1 MVQKW
6 SDLKLS
12 LTAAAL
18 LVISLLLFQPWSTF
32 PVNAQTIV
40 AVSSASDITG
50 DGAAHALQATKTT
63 ARWVVVIAATTNTA
77 AVRLGG
83 STVSVSQGAVVAAGG
98 GFMYP
103 PMPNLNTQY
112 DLSTLYYYAAV
123 GDKLT
128 LVWGR

>member
-1 MVQKW
+1 MRWLQSEKG
-6 SDLKLS
+6 S
-12 LTAAAL
+12 TIMAATLFVLAL
-18 LVISLLLFQPWSTF
+18 LLIGFPSA
-32 PVNAQTIV
+32 PVNAQTLV
-40 AVSSASDITG
+40 AVSSAADITG
-50 DGAAHALQATKTT
+50 DGAAHTLQATKTT

-83 STVSVSQGAVVAAGG
+83 SGVSVSQGAAVAAGG